1 LPPGVAASASG
12 LEPQTGRDFGRGC
25 AMLNM
30 PTSNMKAAIR
40 RDVLRQ
46 GRESGA
52 NQGRGIQRNSDEW
65 FQGKRPK
72 LKL

>member
-1 LPPGVAASASG
+1 
-12 LEPQTGRDFGRGC
+12 
-25 AMLNM
+25 MLNM
-30 PTSNMKAAIR
+30 PTSNMKAA
-40 RDVLRQ
+40 VSQNTPRQ